1 MRLERSLPLLGL
13 LLCAGESPNCRQQ
26 RWSSGHRELGGL
38 KFAFIL
44 YPCTFLKAF
53 RDPG

>member
-13 LLCAGESPNCRQQ
+13 LLCAGESLN
-26 RWSSGHRELGGL
+26 WSSGHRELGGL